1 MDSFQLLEEK
11 TRRSHALDPQEMEM
25 CMLDYA
31 KLCSDELT
39 VYDFMLEN
47 GIGLT
52 NVHFWLERAKY
63 FEADRDFANVLHTIK
78 QAKEIPEVRA

>member
-1 MDSFQLLEEK
+1 
-11 TRRSHALDPQEMEM
+11 
-25 CMLDYA
+25 
-31 KLCSDELT
+31 
-39 VYDFMLEN
+39 
-47 GIGLT
+47 LT